1 MFSNNNIFKYRSLC
15 RKIYKQNKEIIGLVN
30 DHHIIPKSLKNHKLL
45 KITNYK
51 INQNYN
57 LFIMPNSKNTI
68 KILNL
73 HPNTIIHDGSHE
85 KYNFYVKQNLN
96 KILKYQSIDEKKY
109 YLWLFVKYLEDNL
122 KINKENIPW
131 E

>member
-73 HPNTIIHDGSHE
+73 HPNTIIHDGSHV

-96 KILKYQSIDEKKY
+96 KILKYKSIDEKKY
-109 YLWLFVKYLEDNL
+109 YLWLFVSYLKDNL

>member
-1 MFSNNNIFKYRSLC
+1 MFCNNNIFKYRSIC
-15 RKIYKQNKEIIGLVN
+15 RRIYKQNKQIVGLVN
-30 DHHIIPKSLKNHKLL
+30 DHHIIPKSLKKHKLL

-73 HPNTIIHDGSHE
+73 DPNTVVHNGSHI

-96 KILKYQSIDEKKY
+96 QIQKYKSNDEKKY
-109 YLWLFVKYLEDNL
+109 YLWLFVNYLKDNL